1 MKRVLT
7 VILILVLSLPP
18 MLFMGGDGLCVPP
31 PEKEPAPPP
40 TEVVEEKE
48 EEPVVIDSYPYDLSV
63 YVTLPSPYG
72 VVASF
77 DEPGACTPEEVQEA
91 VDQIRLALATFEEK
105 EGVVERFDK
114 VTLSFQVMLGG
125 QEDAALSA
133 PETEIIVGQ
142 DGIDGEKAALAQ
154 ALSGAAVGELRWT
167 DYTFPESVLEGDY
180 AGKTVIVKGV
190 VKKIERA
197 ILPEVDLDFVQA
209 MEGFEDATV
218 DAFYASVETDVLA
231 RKEEERISAV
241 WTAFCRDVAVLGYP
255 EAELQAY
262 CEDYRSYY
270 TEFAR
275 ALGMELDVFLTE
287 YMETDGAGF
296 EKEMELYAKEMVKND
311 MIFTQLVRVLEIT
324 LTPEE
329 YRAGLKAYF
338 EKDEAGL
345 PSIEDYEAYYT
356 KEQIWENL
364 LRDKALL
371 SMVENAVR
379 AE

>member
-1 MKRVLT
+1 MKRVLSL
-7 VILILVLSLPP
+7 ILILVLSLPP
-18 MLFMGGDGLCVPP
+18 VLLFGGDALYAP
-31 PEKEPAPPP
+31 PEKEPAPE
-40 TEVVEEKE
+40 TTEEKE
-48 EEPVVIDSYPYDLSV
+48 EEPVVIDSYPYDLSA

-72 VVASF
+72 VIASF
-77 DEPGACTPEEVQEA
+77 DEPGSCSQEEVQEA

-105 EGVVERFDK
+105 EGAVERFDK
-114 VTLSFQVMLGG
+114 VTLSLQVMLGG
-125 QEDAALSA
+125 QEDASLSE

-142 DGIDGEKAALAQ
+142 DGIDGKKAALAQ
-154 ALSGAAVGELRWT
+154 VLLGAAVGELRWT
-167 DYTFPESVLEGDY
+167 DYTFPESVLEGSY
-180 AGKTVIVKGV
+180 AGKTVIVKGI

-197 ILPEVDLDFVQA
+197 LLPEVNEDFVHS
-209 MEGFEDATV
+209 MEGFEKATV
-218 DAFYASVETDVLA
+218 ESFYAAVEEDVLSQ
-231 RKEEERISAV
+231 KETNRISAV

-255 EAELQAY
+255 ESELQAY
-262 CEDYRSYY
+262 EDDYRSYY
-270 TEFAR
+270 TEIAR
-275 ALGMELDVFLTE
+275 TLGMELDVFLAE
-287 YMETDGAGF
+287 YMGIDAAGF
-296 EKEMELYAKEMVKND
+296 ENEMQVYAKEMVKND

-324 LTPEE
+324 MTPEE

-371 SMVENAVR
+371 LVVENAVR